1 MRTRVQNLSYI
12 KTTTIIFV
20 RMNSKRVYL
29 LSAVIAVALLALLVL
44 LRSRTPESQ
53 EPGLPPP
60 TAVDDSG
67 TEAVEVETDLKM
79 QDTGDEFAQ
88 ANDEPKD
95 PEIER
100 LQEFL
105 DDNDNESILAQAAF
119 LAESE
124 DEQRRIEAIDA
135 LVWVSTPQAAR
146 TLLPLLDDN
155 NPEIAVQALHGLGH
169 ILNTISLHVNED
181 AETGEL
187 AVSEEEGSLMTDELL
202 QETYDL
208 WLAACKAAKNAD
220 DLDTLLISLSGL
232 DVKFCV
238 PLLVDVLEST
248 TGEMHNVALEHLD
261 IATNRDGVTNREEA
275 ALWLMKEA
283 EE

>member
-1 MRTRVQNLSYI
+1 
-12 KTTTIIFV
+12 
-20 RMNSKRVYL
+20 MNTKRLYL
-29 LSAVIAVALLALLVL
+29 LSAVIAIALLALLVL
-44 LRSRTPESQ
+44 TRARAPEPQ
-53 EPGLPPP
+53 EPSLQPSPMVGGNNSPDPVVAEIGLEIP
-60 TAVDDSG
+60 D
-67 TEAVEVETDLKM
+67 TD
-79 QDTGDEFAQ
+79 DEFVL
-88 ANDEPKD
+88 ANEQPDEPKD

-105 DDNDNESILAQAAF
+105 DENDNESILAQASF

-135 LVWVSTPQAAR
+135 LIWVATPQAAR
-146 TLLPLLDDN
+146 TLLPLLGDS
-155 NPEIAVQALHGLGH
+155 NPEIAEQALNGLRH
-169 ILNTISLHVNED
+169 ILNTISLHINED
-181 AETGEL
+181 AATGEL

-202 QETYDL
+202 QESYDL
-208 WLAACKAAKNAD
+208 WLAACKATQSAD

-238 PLLVDVLEST
+238 PLLVDILENA
-248 TGEMHNVALEHLD
+248 TGEKRDVVLEHLD

>member
-1 MRTRVQNLSYI
+1 M
-12 KTTTIIFV
+12 KKIF
-20 RMNSKRVYL
+20 NWILILTAAAALQACLGDNYEQPNAGFHGGVY
-29 LSAVIAVALLALLVL
+29 
-44 LRSRTPESQ
+44 
-53 EPGLPPP
+53 
-60 TAVDDSG
+60 
-67 TEAVEVETDLKM
+67 
-79 QDTGDEFAQ
+79 
-88 ANDEPKD
+88 
-95 PEIER
+95 
-100 LQEFL
+100 
-105 DDNDNESILAQAAF
+105 
-119 LAESE
+119 
-124 DEQRRIEAIDA
+124 
-135 LVWVSTPQAAR
+135 
-146 TLLPLLDDN
+146 
-155 NPEIAVQALHGLGH
+155 
-169 ILNTISLHVNED
+169 D